1 MNAELDVRMHDCIDQ
16 GDAGERYRRAL
27 TAAWQLD
34 LQAPLRGEVI
44 FVRRTSERG
53 TVHLLGRIFAVD
65 PLCASGWSGAKSIL
79 PASTSVAN
87 ALRRRQPDQ
96 QPPRRDSL
104 RAAASSL
111 L

>member
-44 FVRRTSERG
+44 FVRRTSEQG

-65 PLCASGWSGAKSIL
+65 PLWCFRLVRCEVDLTGEHI
-79 PASTSVAN
+79 
-87 ALRRRQPDQ
+87 RC
-96 QPPRRDSL
+96 
-104 RAAASSL
+104 
-111 L
+111 